1 MKRLITA
8 MLMSLFVGSVASAK
22 EPELKLIN
30 ATYYTSAH
38 TAKTA
43 SGNIVREGIV
53 AADQKPGTVAIIYQN
68 NDGKPGEIIGYYEV
82 LDKGGAPIMNGSVI
96 DVWAPDKESGQE
108 FVDLTYENDA
118 NGTVFVQY
126 VEAVG

>member
-8 MLMSLFVGSVASAK
+8 MLIVLSVKSIAIAK

-30 ATYYTSAH
+30 ATYYTSQH

-43 SGNIVREGIV
+43 SGQIVREGIV

-68 NDGKPGEIIGYYEV
+68 DGGKPGQIIGYYEV
-82 LDKGGAPIMNGSVI
+82 LDKGGAPIMNGRVI
-96 DVWAPDKESGQE
+96 DIWAPDDMAGQE
-108 FVDLTYENDA
+108 IVDLTYENDA
-118 NGTVFVQY
+118 HGTVFVQY
-126 VEAVG
+126 VEAEG